1 MFIDNLKASWLIILT
16 GNKPRKK
23 FTKNVCVLSKLLH
36 QVVSVFKTNIEKNSR
51 SVFLLY

>member
-36 QVVSVFKTNIEKNSR
+36 QVVSVFKINIEKNSR